1 MLKLLIFNTF
11 FSEVFKS
18 VLMNKHFFEE
28 IYKYP
33 DIKKEDYDR
42 IANAH
47 SSVEF
52 SKNDLLIKAGKVSNA
67 YFLVE
72 KGLFRSYVIDF
83 KGNEITTGF
92 FSNNHILIEV
102 ASLFLRQPSQ
112 ENFQALTNGVA
123 WKIDIAD
130 FHELFQTIDGFSEW
144 GRAWMSNQLFISKQ
158 NSINMLTQSATDR
171 YLHLVKAQPEVIKNA
186 PLKFIASFLGITDTS
201 LSRIR
206 KEIATKA

>member
-52 SKNDLLIKAGKVSNA
+52 SRL
-67 YFLVE
+67 
-72 KGLFRSYVIDF
+72 YVIDF

-102 ASLFLRQPSQ
+102 ASLFLRQSSQ